1 MPAFKR
7 SPRFNISIDILLI
20 LLFATRF
27 FDMNPMAWLFR
38 DEGQFFSYILLL
50 IVIYIRNMGF
60 SVRYSS
66 LSKMRPVWLM
76 LAGVLISF
84 IPAYRYYG
92 QHLYY
97 SFIVYRHF
105 LGYFALFVLLSIKPS
120 HRELKRGLNAFTF
133 LYLFFTLFV
142 TFVNPRLV
150 TVEDNKMFMGEGDLV
165 HMLPGVEYVVL
176 AFIYAVDDLR
186 RQVKFSWPHL
196 ALAGLVFLVVFL
208 AQNRTTLLATMVIVI
223 LAVFSNRSARKR
235 LTAEVIMSV
244 FAILLVL
251 LASGYIL
258 GLVEETV
265 TQLSDPD
272 YNRVKAFTYFTSAE
286 NGLMSI
292 FWGNGFISG
301 LVHPIVSQLN
311 QEGIYYSDMGML
323 GFWYQFGLI
332 PVIVI
337 LGYVLK
343 GLSGK
348 HSFVV
353 RANALFILVGIF
365 SISYFL
371 RFQYSIWLCIFLYLE
386 SNDEQ
391 YEIAVAEAKV
401 IQAKKAIKR
410 YRSLI

>member
-27 FDMNPMAWLFR
+27 FDLNPMAWLFR

-150 TVEDNKMFMGEGDLV
+150 TMEDNKMFMGEGDLV

-176 AFIYAVDDLR
+176 AFIYAVDDFR
-186 RQVKFSWPHL
+186 RRVKFSWPHL
-196 ALAGLVFLVVFL
+196 AFAGFVFLVVFL
-208 AQNRTTLLATMVIVI
+208 VQNRTTLLATMAIVI

-286 NGLMSI
+286 NGFMSI

-323 GFWYQFGLI
+323 GFWYQFGLF

-343 GLSGK
+343 GLSAK

>member
-1 MPAFKR
+1 MPVYKR
-7 SPRFNISIDILLI
+7 STRFNISIDILLI

-27 FDMNPMAWLFR
+27 LDLNPMAWLFR
-38 DEGQFFSYILLL
+38 DEGQFFSYLLLL

-66 LSKMRPVWLM
+66 LSKMRPVWWM
-76 LAGVLISF
+76 MAGVLISF

-133 LYLFFTLFV
+133 LYLFFSLYV
-142 TFVNPRLV
+142 TFVNPRMV
-150 TVEDNKMFMGEGDLV
+150 TVEENKYFMAEGDLV

-176 AFIYAVDDLR
+176 AFIYAIDDFR
-186 RQVKFSWPHL
+186 NQAKFSWPHL
-196 ALAGLVFLVVFL
+196 IFAGFVFFVIFLV
-208 AQNRTTLLATMVIVI
+208 QNRTTLMASLAIVI
-223 LAVFSNRSARKR
+223 LAVFANRSARKR

-251 LASGYIL
+251 LASGYIV

-265 TQLSDPD
+265 EQLSDPD

-286 NGLMSI
+286 NGIMSI

-301 LVHPIVSQLN
+301 LVHPIVFHLN

-337 LGYVLK
+337 LTYVFK
-343 GLSGK
+343 GLSSK

-353 RANALFILVGIF
+353 RANALFILLGIL

-371 RFQYSIWLCIFLYLE
+371 RFQYSIWLCLYLYLE
-386 SNDEQ
+386 SNDKQ
-391 YEIAVAEAKV
+391 YEIAVAEAKEK
-401 IQAKKAIKR
+401 QARQAMKR
-410 YRSLI
+410 YRSLL